1 MTLLM
6 SPRRFR
12 RTVPLSIALGQNFSI
27 NLCHFGRKTGKSKVK
42 RDKIKGEKGE
52 KLAWVY
58 SRK

>member
-1 MTLLM
+1 M
-6 SPRRFR
+6 SPRRFC

-27 NLCHFGRKTGKSKVK
+27 NLCNFWRKTGQRKVK

-52 KLAWVY
+52 KLAWGY